1 MNLSVNVQGSSGC
14 QFFLREALSR
24 LRLTE
29 RKIGLQEVFRLAAT
43 ETQQITLTALEL
55 ARVPVRLDQLAR

>member
-14 QFFLREALSR
+14 QFLLRQALSR

-29 RKIGLQEVFRLAAT
+29 RKIGLQEVFRLGAT
-43 ETQQITLTALEL
+43 ETQQITLTTL
-55 ARVPVRLDQLAR
+55 

>member
-1 MNLSVNVQGSSGC
+1 MNLSVNVQGSSGS

-43 ETQQITLTALEL
+43 ETQQITLTTL
-55 ARVPVRLDQLAR
+55 

>member
-43 ETQQITLTALEL
+43 ETQQITLTTL
-55 ARVPVRLDQLAR
+55 